1 MASSGEDYFIVRQQK
16 TERKKK
22 IISIIS
28 LIGFGGSI
36 LFGAFS
42 TIQQAIQAPQ
52 PQPAATIPVESSLQ
66 EQARGYELVLQRE
79 PENQVALEKL
89 SLLRIQLQ
97 DLPGA
102 MEPLEKLT
110 SLHPERQDY
119 QVMLE
124 NVKAWQ
130 TDSDRP

>member
-1 MASSGEDYFIVRQQK
+1 MASSGEDYFVVRQQK
-16 TERKKK
+16 DQRKKK

-36 LFGAFS
+36 LFGAVG
-42 TIQQAIQAPQ
+42 TVRQAMQAPQ

-89 SLLRIQLQ
+89 SLLRIKLQ

-124 NVKAWQ
+124 KVKKWQ
-130 TDSDRP
+130 MESDR

>member
-1 MASSGEDYFIVRQQK
+1 MASSGEDYFTVRQKQDQ
-16 TERKKK
+16 RKKK
-22 IISIIS
+22 LISIIS

-36 LFGAFS
+36 LFGAFG
-42 TIQQAIQAPQ
+42 TIQRAIQDPQ
-52 PQPAATIPVESSLQ
+52 PQPAATISVESSLQ

-102 MEPLEKLT
+102 MKPLEKLT

-119 QVMLE
+119 KVMLE
-124 NVKAWQ
+124 NVKKWQ
-130 TDSDRP
+130 TESEKP

>member
-1 MASSGEDYFIVRQQK
+1 MASSGEDYFVVRQQK
-16 TERKKK
+16 TQRKKK

-36 LFGAFS
+36 LFGAFG
-42 TIQQAIQAPQ
+42 TIQRAIQTPQ

-89 SLLRIQLQ
+89 SLLRIQLE

-124 NVKAWQ
+124 NVKKWQ
-130 TDSDRP
+130 METN